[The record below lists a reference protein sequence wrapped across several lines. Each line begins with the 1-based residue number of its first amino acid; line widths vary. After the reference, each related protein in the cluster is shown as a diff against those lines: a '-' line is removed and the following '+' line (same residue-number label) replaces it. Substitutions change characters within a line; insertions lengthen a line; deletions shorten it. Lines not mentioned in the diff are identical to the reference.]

1 MITRSLLISYA
12 GYPFTPSSLMPD
24 NGLANLAG
32 SLLESGHHT
41 LILDYGTVDMVEKL
55 YPPDLSLK
63 AQKIYRRLIFEKGK
77 KSRATIKDIAVLK
90 YLDYR
95 LNRFRIRA
103 VREIASDIIRKVEEL
118 KPDFIGFKLW
128 NGDGFSDSVKIA
140 ELIKRSCSGLK
151 IVAGGPQVDIYGS
164 HIYSVTD
171 VFDALVYAEGEEVL
185 PLLAESC
192 VREDS
197 LSRIPNLIYRIGGR
211 LKKTPVQWIRDPDR
225 LPFPVYSPEIYPAMK
240 GDRKIKIIVL
250 DESRGC
256 PNCCAFC
263 IQPIKSGGSLRLKS
277 PERVVEEMK
286 NNVRDF
292 GVTSFRYAGSSTPL
306 KHAVSIAD
314 RIIEEGM
321 KVTYSSFGHVGKTSD
336 LAFKTLKKSGCY
348 SIFFGIESG
357 SEEILRR
364 GFGKKIKP
372 GMIRETM
379 LSCRRAGIFTVG
391 SMIFPAP
398 FETEKTEQESF
409 ELLRDIRPDSVPIQ
423 FPGIYPQT
431 AWRRNPEKYNI
442 RITAKNYELEMM
454 NYKIKLLF
462 PPRYWAPLPYRV
474 NNMKFRQ
481 FAGQTTRFGKR
492 LEAAGI
498 LTHISDDQ
506 ALMALHAGYRGK
518 EREFRD
524 RLRLLFAAGDVEN
537 IQNLVST
544 INRSILK
551 PMIGNYK

>member
-1 MITRSLLISYA
+1 MSTRSLLISYA

-41 LILDYGTVDMVEKL
+41 MILDYGTVDMVEKL
-55 YPPDLSLK
+55 YPRDLSRK
-63 AQKIYRRLIFEKGK
+63 AQKIYRRLFSEGGK
-77 KSRATIKDIAVLK
+77 KPGAGIKDIAGLK

-95 LNRFRIRA
+95 LNRFRGRA
-103 VREIASDIIRKVEEL
+103 VREIASDIINKIEKVR
-118 KPDFIGFKLW
+118 PDFIGFKLW
-128 NGDGFSDSVKIA
+128 NGDGFTGSVKIA
-140 ELIKRSCSGLK
+140 ELIKRSFPGLK

-185 PLLAESC
+185 PLFGEYC
-192 VREDS
+192 VGGEY

-211 LKKTPVQWIRDPDR
+211 IRKNAVRWIRDPDR

-240 GDRKIKIIVL
+240 GDRKIKIIVV

-256 PNCCAFC
+256 PNRCAFC

-277 PERVVEEMK
+277 PERVVKEMK
-286 NNVRDF
+286 NSILDF

-306 KHAVSIAD
+306 KHAVNIAD
-314 RIIEEGM
+314 RIIKEGL
-321 KVTYSSFGHVGKTSD
+321 KVTYSSFGHVGNTSD
-336 LAFKTLKKSGCY
+336 SAFEVLKKSGCH

-364 GFGKKIKP
+364 GFGKTITP

-379 LSCRRAGIFTVG
+379 LSCRKAGIFTVG

-398 FETEKTEQESF
+398 FETEKTEEESF

-423 FPGIYPQT
+423 FPGIYPRT
-431 AWRRNPEKYNI
+431 AWRMNPEKYNL
-442 RITAKNYELEMM
+442 RITAKNYELETMS
-454 NYKIKLLF
+454 YKIKLLF

-474 NNMKFRQ
+474 NNMKFRE
-481 FAGQTTRFGKR
+481 FAAKTTDFGKR
-492 LEAAGI
+492 LEAEGI

-506 ALMALHAGYRGK
+506 ALMALHAGYRGR

-524 RLRLLFAAGDVEN
+524 RFRYLFASGDVEN
-537 IQNLVST
+537 IQALVTT
-544 INRSILK
+544 INDSIIQDK
-551 PMIGNYK
+551 

>member
-1 MITRSLLISYA
+1 MSTKSLLISYA

-32 SLLESGHHT
+32 SLLAAGHRT
-41 LILDYGTVDMVEKL
+41 IILDYGTVDMVTKL
-55 YPPDLSLK
+55 YPPDLSRK
-63 AQKIYRRLIFEKGK
+63 AQKIYRRLILGNGK
-77 KSRATIKDIAVLK
+77 KSGVSIKDVAGLK

-95 LNRFRIRA
+95 LNRFRDRA
-103 VREIASDIIRKVEEL
+103 VVEIASDIIGKIEEIQ
-118 KPDFIGFKLW
+118 PDFIGFKLW
-128 NGDGFSDSVKIA
+128 NGDGFSGSVKIA
-140 ELIKRSCSGLK
+140 ELIKSSYPGLK

-164 HIYSVTD
+164 HIYSVSD
-171 VFDALVYAEGEEVL
+171 AFDALVYAEGEEVL
-185 PLLAESC
+185 PLFGEYCLD
-192 VREDS
+192 RED
-197 LSRIPNLIYRIGGR
+197 LSRIPNLIYKVGGR
-211 LKKTPVQWIRDPDR
+211 IRRNPVRWIHDLDR
-225 LPFPVYSPEIYPAMK
+225 LPFPVYSPDIYPAMR
-240 GDRKIKIIVL
+240 GDQKIKIIVL

-256 PNCCAFC
+256 PNHCAFC

-277 PERVVEEMK
+277 PERVLGEMK
-286 NNVRDF
+286 NSIRDS

-314 RIIEEGM
+314 RIIEEGL
-321 KVTYSSFGHVGKTSD
+321 KVTYSSFGHVGEASD
-336 LAFKTLKKSGCY
+336 SAFKTLKKSGCH

-357 SEEILRR
+357 SGEILKRA
-364 GFGKKIKP
+364 FGKTIDP

-409 ELLRDIRPDSVPIQ
+409 ELLQDIRPDSVPIQ
-423 FPGIYPQT
+423 FPGIYPRT
-431 AWRRNPEKYNI
+431 AWRRNPEKYNL
-442 RITAKNYELEMM
+442 RITAKNYELETM

-474 NNMKFRQ
+474 NNMKFRE
-481 FAGQTTRFGKR
+481 FAGKTTDFGKR

-506 ALMALHAGYRGK
+506 ALMALHAGYRGR
-518 EREFRD
+518 ERKFRD
-524 RLRLLFAAGDVEN
+524 RLRFLFASGDVAN

-544 INRSILK
+544 INDSILK
-551 PMIGNYK
+551 PK